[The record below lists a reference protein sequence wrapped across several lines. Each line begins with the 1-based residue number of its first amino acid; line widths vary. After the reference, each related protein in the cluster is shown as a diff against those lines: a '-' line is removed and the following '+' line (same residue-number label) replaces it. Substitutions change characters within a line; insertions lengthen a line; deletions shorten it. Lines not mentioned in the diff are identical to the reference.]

1 MGRLVENQRARLF
14 LYRLEAAASSRS
26 LGGQETFED
35 EPVRRQS
42 RRRQRRDQRAGA
54 RHRDHPDTQ
63 RLCLAHQVEAGIGN
77 QRGTGV
83 RDQRDVLPTLQPGDE
98 APALLALVVLVA
110 GRQWRLDAEVLE
122 QPDRMAGIL
131 RSHQGHLPQHPQGAR
146 ADVVEIADRGRHYE
160 QSAC

>member
-1 MGRLVENQRARLF
+1 MNRSDGNP
-14 LYRLEAAASSRS
+14 AADSAAISA
-26 LGGQETFED
+26 QE
-35 EPVRRQS
+35 P
-42 RRRQRRDQRAGA
+42 
-54 RHRDHPDTQ
+54 
-63 RLCLAHQVEAGIGN
+63 
-77 QRGTGV
+77 GTGTTRIPSACAWRTRWKPGSEISGV
-83 RDQRDVLPTLQPGDE
+83 PASEISATSSPLQPGDE